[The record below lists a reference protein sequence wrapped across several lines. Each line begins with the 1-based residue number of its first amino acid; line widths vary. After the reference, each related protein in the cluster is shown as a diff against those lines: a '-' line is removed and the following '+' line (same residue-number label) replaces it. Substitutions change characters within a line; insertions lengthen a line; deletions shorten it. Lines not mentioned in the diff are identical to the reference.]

1 MVVGSKKQNF
11 WDLIFIIPGLFL
23 FVLLIISPLLQSIY
37 QSFFSWN
44 GIAISK
50 MKYVGL
56 KNFQMVF
63 TSPDFW
69 HSLVNVGWFMAGG
82 FIVLMPISFM
92 LAIIINKQYRLKRF
106 YKTSYFLPVVLPL
119 TAVGLMW
126 VYLLFPEVGLVPVIM
141 KFLHLP
147 AINFLGDPD
156 WAIISVVLVNEW
168 TYAGLNMLIF
178 SAGIVSIPQ
187 ELFESAKIDGASE
200 WQQTRYITLAMMRE
214 YFKIFSI
221 LCITGCIKHFNLV
234 FIMTGGGPNRASEM
248 PATLLYHEAF
258 VYKNFGIGN
267 AIGVFLLI
275 AGVVLSFLTNKLFSR
290 GDDS

>member
-1 MVVGSKKQNF
+1 MIVGNNKQRG
-11 WDLIFIIPGLFL
+11 WDLAFIIPGLVL
-23 FVLLIISPLLQSIY
+23 FVFFIITPLCQSVY

-44 GIAISK
+44 GIAISP

-56 KNFQMVF
+56 KNFKMVF
-63 TSPDFW
+63 TDMNFW
-69 HSLVNVGWFMAGG
+69 HSLLNVLWFMAGG

-92 LAIIINKQYRLKRF
+92 LAVIINKRYKLKRF
-106 YKTSYFLPVVLPL
+106 FKTTYFMPVVLPL

-126 VYLLFPEVGLVPVIM
+126 VYLLFPDIGLVPIVM
-141 KFLHLP
+141 DWLHLP
-147 AINFLGDPD
+147 EVNFLGDPD
-156 WAIISVVLVNEW
+156 WAITSVVLVNEW

-178 SAGIVSIPQ
+178 SAGIVAIPD
-187 ELFESAKIDGASE
+187 ELFESAKIDGASSI
-200 WQQTRYITLAMMRE
+200 QQTRFITLPMMRE

-248 PATLLYHEAF
+248 PATMLYNEAF
-258 VYKNFGIGN
+258 VYKNFGVGN

-275 AGVVLSFLTNKLFSR
+275 AGVTLSLLTNKLFSR
-290 GDDS
+290 GDD